1 MARALAVLVILPAVL
16 ADCPLKKKHDAKPE
30 ASAAPSASAPPV
42 TSVTTAAVTA
52 SASPAAAA
60 KAVEKATKE
69 LADIKATIAKDAKT
83 KKPGNDVQVVCD
95 ALENEKSLDAEHKK
109 ILDEAKDLCA
119 YDVPLY
125 IATEAL
131 DQMGKTPS
139 QASVLLSC
147 KVASRELAKAK
158 AAKPNDKHYKDVR
171 HRFEIRCP
179 GVK

>member
-1 MARALAVLVILPAVL
+1 MGRALAVFVLLPAVL
-16 ADCPLKKKHDAKPE
+16 ADCPLKKKSDPKPE
-30 ASAAPSASAPPV
+30 ASAAPAASSAPPV
-42 TSVTTAAVTA
+42 TSATVPAAPAGPKPSEKTAAQ
-52 SASPAAAA
+52 
-60 KAVEKATKE
+60 

-83 KKPGNDVQVVCD
+83 KKSGNDVQVVCD
-95 ALENEKSLDAEHKK
+95 ALENEKAADPEHKK
-109 ILDEAKDLCA
+109 LLDEAKDLCA

-125 IATEAL
+125 VATEAL

>member
-1 MARALAVLVILPAVL
+1 MARALAVVILLPAVL
-16 ADCPLKKKHDAKPE
+16 TACPKKKGNTGPD
-30 ASAAPSASAPPV
+30 ASANAAVSSAPPV
-42 TSVTTAAVTA
+42 TSATMTAAATPTPSGPKA
-52 SASPAAAA
+52 S
-60 KAVEKATKE
+60 EKAASL
-69 LADIKATIAKDAKT
+69 LADVKATIAKDAKT
-83 KKPGNDVQVVCD
+83 KKSGNDVQVVCD
-95 ALENEKSLDAEHKK
+95 ALENEKVVDAEHKQ
-109 ILDEAKDLCA
+109 IVDEAKELCA
-119 YDVPLY
+119 FDVPLY